1 MGNNA
6 DIHRQRASLI
16 HCIHVSPV
24 LSNVDVK
31 WIFFYSNYMHRQIP
45 KAYYKSFLLC
55 GWKWITCIYLLCLFH
70 LLNGTK
76 QLHISCIRR
85 HTAATGHSPIG
96 SFTYGLALIIQ
107 KHWWI
112 GDNLKLWII
121 TLALTL
127 CLATFQD
134 QARFMPNH
142 HAAVVSDQP

>member
-1 MGNNA
+1 MQQTHICTYKTWEKLACCAQLAIQALATFYSIKHSSSKVGNNA

-107 KHWWI
+107 KH
-112 GDNLKLWII
+112 
-121 TLALTL
+121 
-127 CLATFQD
+127 
-134 QARFMPNH
+134 
-142 HAAVVSDQP
+142 